1 MMKKLCST
9 FLGSTSFCFLKSFMR
24 ITYDLYQE
32 MGKQLLD
39 DWQTVDVSTG
49 CDVALG
55 LTQNS
60 MFVLFFGI
68 NLEVSG
74 AVKNGTILSFTV
86 ACGDPWWPP
95 NIPRHPTRWGNLHTR
110 LQPLFLNEKVKDMIR
125 MESIPLDMNM
135 VMHYWNARNR
145 STYINFTVE
154 AQKIGKDGVKECFQV
169 HKMTISL
176 VKFTRDFN
184 LSLSP

>member
-86 ACGDPWWPP
+86 ACGDPWWSEHPSAP
-95 NIPRHPTRWGNLHTR
+95 NSLGKPAHAIATIIFEWKGEGYDQNGIDPIRYEHGDALLKCTKQVNIHKFYGRGAKDRKRWR
-110 LQPLFLNEKVKDMIR
+110 KR
-125 MESIPLDMNM
+125 MFSG
-135 VMHYWNARNR
+135 
-145 STYINFTVE
+145 S
-154 AQKIGKDGVKECFQV
+154 
-169 HKMTISL
+169 
-176 VKFTRDFN
+176 
-184 LSLSP
+184 